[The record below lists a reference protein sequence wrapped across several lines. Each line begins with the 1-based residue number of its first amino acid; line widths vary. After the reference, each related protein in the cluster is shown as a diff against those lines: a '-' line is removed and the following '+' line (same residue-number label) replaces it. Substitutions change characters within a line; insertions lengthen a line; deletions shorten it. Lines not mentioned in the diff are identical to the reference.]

1 MSEASQFMG
10 GSGAQIG
17 DIRAFPERGIKWGP
31 HPETAEI
38 WLRTG
43 TLALASMYPRAA
55 AMPELQA
62 FGTAAVTLPM
72 GANVVGVATDNVLTA
87 VACFSHATHV
97 LVTTNGG
104 MSWQLVPHNLA
115 GGVVAVDVAWTGS
128 RFVVVGNSST
138 HIYCSYSAN
147 GLAFTAGASIAPGAT
162 LSPANVRVRS
172 DGTNCLVV
180 AGYVSGTA
188 GAQAAVTADGTAMAV
203 RNLAGSYNSPLL
215 AVLPSLGAARWLV
228 FSNTAVPASQ
238 STAADGSTW
247 AARTL
252 PGNQTY
258 AACATATHFVLGGG
272 GVLYR
277 SATGADGSWTV
288 ANIPGSV
295 SGSPSYAGTVSVAY
309 HVGLQF
315 DGTRLLISGGR
326 AGSNSKASMFGY
338 SSDLQLVEFRQLAF
352 PVDVL
357 NAGPLAIAIGPNL
370 AFLPTGAVATWAGY
384 AANWLSGGEYVGINV
399 DMPLN
404 GGLGPSGGSN
414 NLCGVTAY
422 VRVA

>member
-115 GGVVAVDVAWTGS
+115 GGVVAMDVAWTGS

-138 HIYCSYSAN
+138 HIYCSYSAY

-188 GAQAAVTADGTAMAV
+188 GAQAALTADGTAMAV
-203 RNLAGSYNSPLL
+203 RNLAGSYSSPLL

-238 STAADGSTW
+238 STAADASTW
-247 AARTL
+247 AARIL
-252 PGNQTY
+252 PGTKAS
-258 AACATATHFVLGGG
+258 AACASATHFVLGGG

-288 ANIPGSV
+288 ATIPGSV
-295 SGSPSYAGTVSVAY
+295 TGSPAYAGTVSVASL
-309 HVGLQF
+309 VGLQF
-315 DGTRLLISGGR
+315 DGTRLLISGGS

-338 SSDLQLVEFRQLAF
+338 SSELQMVEFRQLAF
-352 PVDVL
+352 PADGVYV
-357 NAGPLAIAIGPNL
+357 APLVIAIGPNL
-370 AFLPTGAVATWAGY
+370 ALLPTGGISTWASY
-384 AANWLSGGEYVGINV
+384 AANWLNGGEYVGINV
-399 DMPLN
+399 EMPLN
-404 GGLGPSGGSN
+404 GGVGPSGALN

-422 VRVA
+422 LRVA